1 MTKDKTMIS
10 VENYFHSVVYMI
22 VDMKIVFFFI
32 VVLLCVNNL
41 FVPLRRDVVQ
51 LSLSRFTARGQCCL
65 CDCVFGKVKPQ

>member
-22 VDMKIVFFFI
+22 VDMKIVFFI

-51 LSLSRFTARGQCCL
+51 LSLSRFTARGQC
-65 CDCVFGKVKPQ
+65 

>member
-10 VENYFHSVVYMI
+10 VENSVVYMI
-22 VDMKIVFFFI
+22 VDMKIVFFI